1 MQGLDTESGNIPE
14 LPDLFTWTDDGVRL
28 VSAKCNSCGTY
39 FFPASHHQHRPGCS
53 REGMEDVLLS
63 KRGKLATYT
72 VQHYMCPPP
81 FNATDDFAPYGVA
94 MVDLPEGISVAGI
107 VVDSDLDTLEI
118 GQEMETTACALR
130 QDDEGR
136 NVCTWAFRRVG

>member
-1 MQGLDTESGNIPE
+1 
-14 LPDLFTWTDDGVRL
+14 
-28 VSAKCNSCGTY
+28 
-39 FFPASHHQHRPGCS
+39 
-53 REGMEDVLLS
+53 
-63 KRGKLATYT
+63 
-72 VQHYMCPPP
+72 MCPPP